1 MNDDE
6 GEVEKLIV
14 PLTGIELVN
23 AMARPAS
30 KEQTIA
36 FFKGQQRRQLLL
48 ELARA
53 YRAYARKPEAPGRV
67 FAAMRALVK
76 ACRAHDMTSDH
87 AALFALMGQ
96 VGESATA
103 PVKLSLLPR
112 PETKAMRQREHARD
126 KLHSSRHRR
135 KRNREI
141 FRQVMFYAAEN
152 SNAENLA
159 AYSDAFGPV
168 GEQYG
173 LGDESVRKIF
183 QAEAKR
189 LRDDGT
195 GALLFE
201 HGDELRIIPIP
212 QGPGRM
218 PKRGQPKRGTNSR

>member
-1 MNDDE
+1 MSDDE
-6 GEVEKLIV
+6 GELGKLVV

-36 FFKGQQRRQLLL
+36 FFKGQHRRQLLL

-53 YRAYARKPEAPGRV
+53 YRAYAFKPEAPGRV
-67 FAAMRALVK
+67 FAAMRALIK
-76 ACRAHDMTSDH
+76 ACRAHDMTIEH
-87 AALFALMGQ
+87 AALFAMMGQ
-96 VGESATA
+96 VGESAIS
-103 PVKLSLLPR
+103 PVKLSLLLR
-112 PETKAMRQREHARD
+112 PETRAMRQREHARH
-126 KLHSSRHRR
+126 KLNNARHIRN
-135 KRNREI
+135 RNREI
-141 FRQVMFYAAEN
+141 FRQILFYAVENTSAEN
-152 SNAENLA
+152 QA
-159 AYSDAFGPV
+159 AYSEAFGPV

-195 GALLFE
+195 GAVLFE
-201 HGDELRIIPIP
+201 RGDEQRLIPIP

-218 PKRGQPKRGTNSR
+218 PKRGQPKKGE